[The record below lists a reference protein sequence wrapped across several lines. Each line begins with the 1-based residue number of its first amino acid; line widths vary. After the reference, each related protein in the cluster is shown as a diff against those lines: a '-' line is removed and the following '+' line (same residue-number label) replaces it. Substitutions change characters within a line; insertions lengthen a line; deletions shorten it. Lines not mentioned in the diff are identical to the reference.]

1 MRPMSRPASPW
12 HRLLPAA
19 FVAATAVLLVP
30 RHAAAQFGGGFGNQ
44 AVGGIS
50 VDARGIVGNLDP
62 KALESLAADRRRA
75 LADGGWSGKPGDA
88 RKVSLKAVAAAVAAA
103 AATSAPLSAEVM
115 YLGGLQR
122 IDHVFVDPDAGDVVL
137 SGPADALIVNQA
149 GDVVGAATGRPPLV
163 LEDLVVALRAIDATR
178 TGGVSCSIDPT
189 REGVANL
196 QALLK
201 RLGQVGPDPRAT
213 FTAMEK
219 ALGPQQVTVTGVPT
233 DSRLARVLVAADY
246 RMKRIG
252 MGHEPSGVAKLPS
265 YLDMLPA
272 GGAAMATPRFWL
284 EADYDPIARDPDEL
298 AWRIGGRRMKCLTES
313 DAFAGRDV
321 KRGAGAADATA
332 RRWCEAMTANY
343 DALAAKH
350 PVFAELA
357 NCVDLTVVAALIRGR
372 QLDAKAG
379 CDLGPLLDATAA
391 PLPKYDV
398 PATVPTVATGAKKGS
413 AWVLTASGGVTFQPW
428 EFAAKTAD
436 SPEAATL
443 RAEVIAARPAE
454 LAGCSWD

>member
-1 MRPMSRPASPW
+1 MRPLSRPAFPW
-12 HRLLPAA
+12 HLLLPAA
-19 FVAATAVLLVP
+19 CVAVAAVLIAP
-30 RHAAAQFGGGFGNQ
+30 RQASAQFGGGFGGQ

-50 VDARGIVGNLDP
+50 VDAGGIVGNLDP
-62 KALESLAADRRRA
+62 RALQSLAEERRRM
-75 LADGGWSGKPGDA
+75 LSEGGWSGKPGDA

-103 AATSAPLSAEVM
+103 AATSTPLPAEVM

-137 SGPADALIVNQA
+137 SGPADALVVNQA

-163 LEDLVVALRAIDATR
+163 LEDLVVALRSIDGTR
-178 TGGVSCSIDPT
+178 NGGVSCSIDPT

-201 RLGQVGPDPRAT
+201 RQGQVGADPRAT
-213 FTAMEK
+213 FAAMEK

-252 MGHEPSGVAKLPS
+252 MGHEPSGLAKLPS

-272 GGAAMATPRFWL
+272 GGRAMATPRFWL

-313 DAFAGRDV
+313 DAFANEGV

-357 NCVDLTVVAALIRGR
+357 NCVDLTVVAALIHGR

-413 AWVLTASGGVTFQPW
+413 AWVLTASGGVTF
-428 EFAAKTAD
+428 
-436 SPEAATL
+436 
-443 RAEVIAARPAE
+443 
-454 LAGCSWD
+454 

>member
-1 MRPMSRPASPW
+1 MFAF
-12 HRLLPAA
+12 RLSSAA
-19 FVAATAVLLVP
+19 RLAVLVAATALV
-30 RHAAAQFGGGFGNQ
+30 AAPATVVFGQGFGGGFGNQ

-62 KALESLAADRRRA
+62 AAVESLAAERRRA
-75 LADGGWSGKPGDA
+75 LADAGWSGKPGDA

-103 AATSAPLSAEVM
+103 AKAATPLPAEVM

-122 IDHVFVDPDAGDVVL
+122 IDHVFVDPDAGDIVL
-137 SGPADALIVNQA
+137 SGPADALIVNQT

-178 TGGVSCSIDPT
+178 NGGVSCSIDPT

-196 QALLK
+196 QALLS
-201 RLGQVGPDPRAT
+201 RQGQVGGDPRAM
-213 FTAMEK
+213 FAAMEK

-233 DSRLARVLVAADY
+233 DSRMARVLVAADY

-252 MGHEPSGVAKLPS
+252 MGHEPSGLAKLPS

-272 GGAAMATPRFWL
+272 GGRAMATPRFWL

-313 DAFAGRDV
+313 DAFAKDDV

-343 DALAAKH
+343 EALAAKH

-379 CDLGPLLDATAA
+379 CDLGPLLDAAAA

-428 EFAAKTAD
+428 AFAAETTDAPD
-436 SPEAATL
+436 AAAL
-443 RAEVIAARPAE
+443 RAQAVAARPAD